1 MEQQNLPSLDE
12 AVVLIETLFLVNIRK
27 ILYNNKAVSG
37 IHALFSKQLLNR
49 GQVSIMA
56 NQDLNLHTL
65 YTSHTRDAWANLGGH
80 MAVEMTEEEVKRLE
94 GLNDYLSLEEVE
106 TVYVPLAR
114 LLYLHRTTQ
123 YERNTRVNGFLNH
136 PHAAKIPFIIGIAGS
151 VAVGKSTTARI
162 IQTVLS
168 RLQERLK
175 VSLITTDGFLYPNAV
190 LTEKQIMSR
199 KGFPESYDVKALLE
213 FLNDLKSGK
222 EMVRA
227 PVYSHLTYDR
237 LEGVYETVEQADI
250 VIIEGVNVLQT
261 PTIEDDRTKPRVFVS
276 DFFDFSIYVDA
287 EEDLIIKWYL
297 ERFRM
302 LRETAFQ
309 DPSSYFHK
317 FKDLADEEADHMA
330 KSIWETVNRPNLYEN
345 ILPTKFRSDLILRKG
360 EGHKVEE
367 ILVRRV

>member
-1 MEQQNLPSLDE
+1 
-12 AVVLIETLFLVNIRK
+12 
-27 ILYNNKAVSG
+27 
-37 IHALFSKQLLNR
+37 
-49 GQVSIMA
+49 MA

-190 LTEKQIMSR
+190 LTEKQMMSR

-222 EMVRA
+222 EIVRA

-276 DFFDFSIYVDA
+276 DFLTSQFMWMPKKTSLSNGILNAFACSERRHFKIRVLISINSKTLRTKKRTIWQSQYGRPSTVRICMRTFCLQNSG
-287 EEDLIIKWYL
+287 LI
-297 ERFRM
+297 
-302 LRETAFQ
+302 
-309 DPSSYFHK
+309 
-317 FKDLADEEADHMA
+317 
-330 KSIWETVNRPNLYEN
+330 
-345 ILPTKFRSDLILRKG
+345 
-360 EGHKVEE
+360 
-367 ILVRRV
+367 

>member
-1 MEQQNLPSLDE
+1 M
-12 AVVLIETLFLVNIRK
+12 
-27 ILYNNKAVSG
+27 
-37 IHALFSKQLLNR
+37 
-49 GQVSIMA
+49 
-56 NQDLNLHTL
+56 
-65 YTSHTRDAWANLGGH
+65 
-80 MAVEMTEEEVKRLE
+80 
-94 GLNDYLSLEEVE
+94 
-106 TVYVPLAR
+106 
-114 LLYLHRTTQ
+114 
-123 YERNTRVNGFLNH
+123 NH

-190 LTEKQIMSR
+190 LTEKQMMSR

-222 EMVRA
+222 EIVRA

-309 DPSSYFHK
+309 DPTSYFHK